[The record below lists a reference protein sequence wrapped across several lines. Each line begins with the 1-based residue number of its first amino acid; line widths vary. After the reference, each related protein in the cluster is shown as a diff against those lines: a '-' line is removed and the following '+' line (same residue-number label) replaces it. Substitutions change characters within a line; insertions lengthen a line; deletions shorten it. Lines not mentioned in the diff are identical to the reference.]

1 MEVVTSATVGL
12 FAYDE
17 AGALIA
23 VLRPAGDDGRWR
35 RRCWGGLAAANL
47 RRATG

>member
-1 MEVVTSATVGL
+1 MVTSATVGPL

-35 RRCWGGLAAANL
+35 PEKVLETAG
-47 RRATG
+47 